1 MIDTKTSVYYRMRE
15 AISDPLVRYVDSEG
29 GTRSSKTFSA
39 IEVLVEIAKGCLNL
53 IISIVSETM
62 PHLKRGAIR
71 DFQSIMEDE
80 WDDNAWN
87 KTESIYSFPS
97 GSIIEFFSADQPGKV
112 HGPARDILF
121 INEANLI
128 SWDTAR
134 QLFVRTRL
142 LVMFD
147 YNPTHYFWAH
157 ERIAT
162 RPECRTIHSTYLDN
176 KDPDTGISFLTPE
189 QIAEIESNRHD
200 RNWWQV
206 YGEGKV
212 GTLEGLIYAFEQID
226 RMPTYSDEGGMNL
239 KEVWGMDF
247 GFTNDPTAIVRCL
260 VDTGRKIVYVDEKCY
275 RTRMMNADIAALLKA
290 EGIGPATEIY
300 ADCAEPKSIAE
311 IRTSG
316 LKVMPSDKDAPVRSQ
331 KLSFQLQWM
340 QGWQLK
346 VTKSSVNLIKELRNY
361 TWDKDKDGNSVNY
374 PIDTFNHLLDALRYA
389 VWSKF
394 GKRGTGSYNIS
405 IT

>member
-1 MIDTKTSVYYRMRE
+1 VIGSKTTVYYRMRE
-15 AISDPLVRYVDSEG
+15 AVSDPSVRYVDSEG

-39 IEVLVEIAKGCLNL
+39 LELLVEIAKGCPNL
-53 IISIVSETM
+53 IISVVSETM
-62 PHLKRGAIR
+62 PHLKRGAVR
-71 DFQSIMEDE
+71 DFTSIMADE
-80 WDDNAWN
+80 WDDNVWN
-87 KTESIYSFPS
+87 KTDSIYSFPS

-121 INEANLI
+121 LNEANLI

-134 QLFVRTRL
+134 QLFVRTRIL
-142 LVMFD
+142 IIFD

-157 ERIAT
+157 ERIAP

-176 KDPDTGISFLTPE
+176 KDPDTGVSFLTPE
-189 QIAEIESNRHD
+189 QVAEIESNRHD

-212 GTLEGLIYAFEQID
+212 GTLDGLIYEFGQVDA
-226 RMPTYSDEGGMNL
+226 MPEPDGL

-247 GFTNDPTAIVRCL
+247 GFTNDPTAIVRVL
-260 VDTGRKIVYVDEKCY
+260 ADTGKRIAYVDEICY
-275 RTRMMNADIAALLKA
+275 KTRMMNGDIVEALKA
-290 EGIGPATEIY
+290 QGIARHVEIY

-311 IRTSG
+311 IRSAG
-316 LKVMPSDKDAPVRSQ
+316 LKVLPSDKGAPVRSQ
-331 KLSFQLQWM
+331 RLAFQLQWM
-340 QGWQLK
+340 RGWTLR

-361 TWDKDKDGNSVNY
+361 TWDKDKDGNPVNY
-374 PIDTFNHLLDALRYA
+374 PIDIYNHALDALRYA
-389 VWSKF
+389 LWSKF
-394 GKRGTGSYNIS
+394 GSGATGNYNIS